1 MEGKISRLDNLG
13 EQEIEE
19 TGDENYMEAYG
30 TACILLLL
38 LLVMGFEYIH
48 TRSTL

>member
-30 TACILLLL
+30 TTCILLLAAVYYL
-38 LLVMGFEYIH
+38 RACVA
-48 TRSTL
+48 